1 MKIIKSVVIIGPA
14 FPLRGGGLSTFNE
27 RLAREFNHQG
37 YETQLYTFSL
47 QYPSFLFPG
56 TSQYSTD
63 VAPKDLD
70 IKVCINSINPFN
82 WIKIGLKLYREKP
95 DLIIVRFWIPFLAPC
110 LGTILKIAKKNKHT
124 KVMSIVDNMI
134 PHEKR
139 MGDQLLTKYFVK
151 TVDGFIAMSEKVKTD
166 IKTFSHKPVSISP
179 HPIFNHFGDPITKTE
194 ARVKLG
200 LPQDEKII
208 LFFGYIR
215 KYKGLDLIIQA
226 MADETI
232 KKLGIQLMVVGEFYE
247 DASGYHDLVNAL
259 GLQDQIKFY
268 SNYIPDGEVK
278 NYVCSADFIIQPY
291 KNATQ
296 SGVTPLAYHFEKPML
311 VTNVGGLADTVP
323 NLKTGIVVEP
333 TTEAI
338 AKGIKTLYEMGENHF
353 ILNII
358 EEKKKYSWSQM
369 TEKFLALY
377 QQL

>member
-1 MKIIKSVVIIGPA
+1 MVNKLVIIGPA
-14 FPLRGGGLSTFNE
+14 WPLRGGLSAFDE
-27 RLAREFNHQG
+27 KLA
-37 YETQLYTFSL
+37 TQFTEKGIQTRIDTFSL
-47 QYPSFLFPG
+47 QYPSILFPG
-56 TSQYSTD
+56 KSQYTTD
-63 VAPKDLD
+63 PKPNNVN
-70 IKVCINSINPFN
+70 INVCINSINPFN
-82 WIKIGLKLYREKP
+82 WIKIGLQLYREKP

-110 LGTILKIAKKNKHT
+110 LGTILNIAKKNKHT
-124 KVMSIVDNMI
+124 KVISIVDNMI

-151 TVDGFIAMSEKVKTD
+151 TIDGFIAMSEKVKKD
-166 IKTFSHKPVSISP
+166 IKTFSYKPVSISP
-179 HPIFNHFGDPITKTE
+179 HPIFNHFGDIISKNE
-194 ARVKLG
+194 ARTHLG
-200 LPQDEKII
+200 LPQEDKII

-215 KYKGLDLIIQA
+215 KYKGLDLLIEA

-247 DASGYHDLVNAL
+247 DANPYHVLVNAL
-259 GLQDQIKFY
+259 GLQDKITFY

-338 AKGIKTLYEMGENHF
+338 AKGIETLYEMGENHF
-353 ILNII
+353 IPNII

>member
-1 MKIIKSVVIIGPA
+1 MVNKLVIIGPA
-14 FPLRGGGLSTFNE
+14 WPLRGGLSAFDE
-27 RLAREFNHQG
+27 KLA
-37 YETQLYTFSL
+37 TQFTEKGIQTRIDTFSL

-56 TSQYSTD
+56 KSQYTTD
-63 VAPKDLD
+63 PKPINVNID
-70 IKVCINSINPFN
+70 ICINSINPFN

-124 KVMSIVDNMI
+124 KVISIIDNMI

-139 MGDQLLTKYFVK
+139 MGDRLLTKYFVK
-151 TVDGFIAMSEKVKTD
+151 TVDGFIAMSEKVKND

-179 HPIFNHFGDPITKTE
+179 HPIFNHFGNPITKME
-194 ARVKLG
+194 ARTQLG
-200 LPQDEKII
+200 LPQQDKTI

-215 KYKGLDLIIQA
+215 KYKGLDLLIQA
-226 MADETI
+226 MANETI
-232 KKLGIQLMVVGEFYE
+232 KNLGIQLIIVGEFYE
-247 DASGYHDLVNAL
+247 DASTYHDLVNAL
-259 GLQDQIKFY
+259 GLQNRISFY

-323 NLKTGIVVEP
+323 HLKTGIVVAP
-333 TTEAI
+333 TAEEI
-338 AKGIKTLYEMGENHF
+338 AKGIETLYELGEKHF
-353 ILNII
+353 IPNII

-377 QQL
+377 QKL

>member
-1 MKIIKSVVIIGPA
+1 MVNKLVIIGPA
-14 FPLRGGGLSTFNE
+14 WPLRGGLSAFDE
-27 RLAREFNHQG
+27 KLA
-37 YETQLYTFSL
+37 TQFTEKGIQTRIDTFSL

-56 TSQYSTD
+56 KSQYTTD
-63 VAPKDLD
+63 PKPINVNID
-70 IKVCINSINPFN
+70 VCINSINPFN
-82 WIKIGLKLYREKP
+82 WIIIGLKLYREKP

-110 LGTILKIAKKNKHT
+110 LGTILKIAQLNKHT
-124 KVMSIVDNMI
+124 KVISIIDNMI

-139 MGDQLLTKYFVK
+139 MGDRLLTKYFVK
-151 TVDGFIAMSEKVKTD
+151 TVDGFIAMSEKVKND

-179 HPIFNHFGDPITKTE
+179 HPIFNHFGDPITKME
-194 ARVKLG
+194 ARTQLG
-200 LPQDEKII
+200 LPQQDKII

-215 KYKGLDLIIQA
+215 KYKGLDLLIQA
-226 MADETI
+226 MANETI
-232 KKLGIQLMVVGEFYE
+232 KNLGIQLIIVGEFYE
-247 DASGYHDLVNAL
+247 DASTYHDLVNAL
-259 GLQDQIKFY
+259 GLQNRISFY

-291 KNATQ
+291 RNATQ

-323 NLKTGIVVEP
+323 NLKTGIVVAP

-338 AKGIKTLYEMGENHF
+338 AKGIETLYELGENNF
-353 ILNII
+353 IPNIK
-358 EEKKKYSWSQM
+358 EEKKKYSWAQM

>member
-1 MKIIKSVVIIGPA
+1 MVNKLVIIGPA
-14 FPLRGGGLSTFNE
+14 WPLRGGLSAFDE
-27 RLAREFNHQG
+27 KLA
-37 YETQLYTFSL
+37 TQFTEKGIQTRIDTFSL

-56 TSQYSTD
+56 KSQYTTD
-63 VAPKDLD
+63 PKPINVNID
-70 IKVCINSINPFN
+70 VCINSINPFN
-82 WIKIGLKLYREKP
+82 WIIIGLKLYREKP

-110 LGTILKIAKKNKHT
+110 LGTILKIAQLNKHT
-124 KVMSIVDNMI
+124 KVISIIDNMI

-139 MGDQLLTKYFVK
+139 MGDRLLTKYFVK
-151 TVDGFIAMSEKVKTD
+151 TVDGFIAMSEKVKND

-179 HPIFNHFGDPITKTE
+179 HPIFNHFGDPITKME
-194 ARVKLG
+194 ARTQLG
-200 LPQDEKII
+200 LPQQDKII

-215 KYKGLDLIIQA
+215 KYKGLDLLIQA
-226 MADETI
+226 MANETI
-232 KKLGIQLMVVGEFYE
+232 KNLGIQLIIVGEFYE
-247 DASGYHDLVNAL
+247 DASTYHDLINAL
-259 GLQDQIKFY
+259 GLQNRISFY

-323 NLKTGIVVEP
+323 HLKTGIVVAP
-333 TTEAI
+333 TAEEI
-338 AKGIKTLYEMGENHF
+338 AKGIETLYELGEKHF
-353 ILNII
+353 IPNII

-377 QQL
+377 QKL

>member
-1 MKIIKSVVIIGPA
+1 MVNKLVIIGPA
-14 FPLRGGGLSTFNE
+14 WPLRGGLSAFDE
-27 RLAREFNHQG
+27 KLA
-37 YETQLYTFSL
+37 TQFTEKGIQTRIDTFSL
-47 QYPSFLFPG
+47 QYPSILFPG
-56 TSQYSTD
+56 KSQYTTD
-63 VAPKDLD
+63 PKPNNVN
-70 IKVCINSINPFN
+70 IEVCINSINPFN
-82 WIKIGLKLYREKP
+82 WIKIGLKLHREKP

-124 KVMSIVDNMI
+124 KVISIVDNMI

-139 MGDQLLTKYFVK
+139 IGDRLLTNYFVK
-151 TVDGFIAMSEKVKTD
+151 TVDGFIAMSEKVKND

-179 HPIFNHFGDPITKTE
+179 HPIFNHFGDPITKLE
-194 ARVKLG
+194 ARLQLG
-200 LPQDEKII
+200 LPKEDKII

-215 KYKGLDLIIQA
+215 KYKGLDLLIHA
-226 MADETI
+226 MANEAI
-232 KKLGIQLMVVGEFYE
+232 KKLGIQLMIVGEFYE
-247 DASGYHDLVNAL
+247 DASAYHDLVSSL

-291 KNATQ
+291 RNATQ

-323 NLKTGIVVEP
+323 NLKTGIVVAP

-338 AKGIKTLYEMGENHF
+338 AKGIETLYELGETNF
-353 ILNII
+353 IPNIK
-358 EEKKKYSWSQM
+358 EEKKKYSWAQM

>member
-1 MKIIKSVVIIGPA
+1 MVNKLVIIGPA
-14 FPLRGGGLSTFNE
+14 WPLRGGLSAFDE
-27 RLAREFNHQG
+27 KLA
-37 YETQLYTFSL
+37 TQFTEKGIQTRIDTFSL
-47 QYPSFLFPG
+47 QYPSILFPG
-56 TSQYSTD
+56 KSQYTTD
-63 VAPKDLD
+63 PKPNNVN
-70 IKVCINSINPFN
+70 IEVCINSINPFN
-82 WIKIGLKLYREKP
+82 WIKIGLKLHREKP

-124 KVMSIVDNMI
+124 KVISIVDNMI

-139 MGDQLLTKYFVK
+139 IGDRLLTNYFVK
-151 TVDGFIAMSEKVKTD
+151 TVDGFIAMSEKVKND

-179 HPIFNHFGDPITKTE
+179 HPIFNHFGDPITKLE
-194 ARVKLG
+194 ARTQLG
-200 LPQDEKII
+200 LPQEDKII

-215 KYKGLDLIIQA
+215 KYKGLDLLIHA
-226 MADETI
+226 MSNETI
-232 KKLGIQLMVVGEFYE
+232 KKLGIQLMIVGEFYE
-247 DASGYHDLVNAL
+247 DASAYHDLVSSL

-291 KNATQ
+291 RNATQ

-323 NLKTGIVVEP
+323 NLKTGIVVAP

-338 AKGIKTLYEMGENHF
+338 AKGIETLYELGETNF
-353 ILNII
+353 IPNII
-358 EEKKKYSWSQM
+358 EEKKKYSWAQM

>member
-1 MKIIKSVVIIGPA
+1 MVNKLVIIGPA
-14 FPLRGGGLSTFNE
+14 WPLRGGLSAFDE
-27 RLAREFNHQG
+27 KLA
-37 YETQLYTFSL
+37 TQFTEKGIQTRIDTFSL

-56 TSQYSTD
+56 KSQFTTD
-63 VAPKDLD
+63 PKPNNVNID
-70 IKVCINSINPFN
+70 VCINSINPFN

-124 KVMSIVDNMI
+124 KVISIIDNMI

-139 MGDQLLTKYFVK
+139 MGDRLLTKYFVK
-151 TVDGFIAMSEKVKTD
+151 TVDGFIAMSEKVKND
-166 IKTFSHKPVSISP
+166 IKIFSHKPVSISP
-179 HPIFNHFGDPITKTE
+179 HPIFNHFGDPITKME
-194 ARVKLG
+194 ARTQLG
-200 LPQDEKII
+200 LPQQDKII

-215 KYKGLDLIIQA
+215 KYKGLDLLIQA
-226 MADETI
+226 MANETI
-232 KKLGIQLMVVGEFYE
+232 KNLGIQLIIVGEFYE
-247 DASGYHDLVNAL
+247 DASTYHDLVNAL
-259 GLQDQIKFY
+259 GLQNRISFY

-323 NLKTGIVVEP
+323 HLKTGIVVAPNAE
-333 TTEAI
+333 EI
-338 AKGIKTLYEMGENHF
+338 AKGIETLYELGEKHF
-353 ILNII
+353 IPNII

-377 QQL
+377 QKL

>member
-1 MKIIKSVVIIGPA
+1 MVNKLVIIGPA
-14 FPLRGGGLSTFNE
+14 WPLRGGLSAFDE
-27 RLAREFNHQG
+27 KLA
-37 YETQLYTFSL
+37 TQFTDKGIQTRIDTFSL
-47 QYPSFLFPG
+47 QYPSILFPG
-56 TSQYSTD
+56 KSQYTTD
-63 VAPKDLD
+63 PKPNNVN
-70 IKVCINSINPFN
+70 IEVCINSINPFN
-82 WIKIGLKLYREKP
+82 WIKIGLKLHREKP

-110 LGTILKIAKKNKHT
+110 LGTILKVAKKNKHT
-124 KVMSIVDNMI
+124 KVISIVDNMI

-139 MGDQLLTKYFVK
+139 IGDSLLTNYFVK
-151 TVDGFIAMSEKVKTD
+151 TVDGFIAMSEKVKND

-179 HPIFNHFGDPITKTE
+179 HPIFNHFGDPITKLE
-194 ARVKLG
+194 ARLQLG
-200 LPQDEKII
+200 LPKEDKII

-215 KYKGLDLIIQA
+215 KYKGLDLLIHA
-226 MADETI
+226 MSNETI
-232 KKLGIQLMVVGEFYE
+232 KKLGIQLMIVGEFYE
-247 DASGYHDLVNAL
+247 DASAYHDLVSSL

-291 KNATQ
+291 RNATQ

-323 NLKTGIVVEP
+323 NLKTGIVVAP

-338 AKGIKTLYEMGENHF
+338 AKGIETLYELGETNF
-353 ILNII
+353 IPNII
-358 EEKKKYSWSQM
+358 EEKKKYSWAQM

>member
-1 MKIIKSVVIIGPA
+1 MVNKLVIIGPA
-14 FPLRGGGLSTFNE
+14 WPLRGGLSAFDE
-27 RLAREFNHQG
+27 KLA
-37 YETQLYTFSL
+37 TQFTEKGIQTRIDTFSL

-56 TSQYSTD
+56 KSQYTTD
-63 VAPKDLD
+63 PKPINVNID
-70 IKVCINSINPFN
+70 VCINSINPFN

-110 LGTILKIAKKNKHT
+110 LGTILKIAQLNKHT
-124 KVMSIVDNMI
+124 KVISIIDNMI

-139 MGDQLLTKYFVK
+139 MGDRLLTKYFVK
-151 TVDGFIAMSEKVKTD
+151 TVDGFIAMSEKVKND

-179 HPIFNHFGDPITKTE
+179 HPIFNHFGDPITKME
-194 ARVKLG
+194 ARTQLG
-200 LPQDEKII
+200 LPQQDKII

-215 KYKGLDLIIQA
+215 KYKGLDLLIQA
-226 MADETI
+226 MADERI
-232 KKLGIQLMVVGEFYE
+232 KKLGIQLMVVGEFYA
-247 DASGYHDLVNAL
+247 DASGYHDLVKAL
-259 GLQDQIKFY
+259 GLQNQIKFY

-278 NYVCSADFIIQPY
+278 NFVCSADFIIQPY

-323 NLKTGIVVEP
+323 NLKTGIVVTP
-333 TTEAI
+333 TSEAI
-338 AKGIKTLYEMGENHF
+338 AQGIETLYEMGENHF

>member
-1 MKIIKSVVIIGPA
+1 MVNKLVIIGPA
-14 FPLRGGGLSTFNE
+14 WPLRGGLSAFDE
-27 RLAREFNHQG
+27 KLA
-37 YETQLYTFSL
+37 TQFTEKGIQTRIDTFSL

-56 TSQYSTD
+56 KSQYTTD
-63 VAPKDLD
+63 PKPINVNID
-70 IKVCINSINPFN
+70 VCINSINPFN
-82 WIKIGLKLYREKP
+82 WIIIGLKLYREKP

-110 LGTILKIAKKNKHT
+110 LGTILKIAQLNKHT
-124 KVMSIVDNMI
+124 KVISIIDNMI

-139 MGDQLLTKYFVK
+139 MGDRLLTKYFVK
-151 TVDGFIAMSEKVKTD
+151 TVDGFIAMSEKVKND

-179 HPIFNHFGDPITKTE
+179 HPIFNHFGDPITKME
-194 ARVKLG
+194 ARTQLG
-200 LPQDEKII
+200 LPQQDKII

-215 KYKGLDLIIQA
+215 KYKGLDLLIQA
-226 MADETI
+226 MANETI
-232 KKLGIQLMVVGEFYE
+232 KNLGIQLIIVGEFYE
-247 DASGYHDLVNAL
+247 DASTYHDLVNAL
-259 GLQDQIKFY
+259 GLQNRISFY

-323 NLKTGIVVEP
+323 HLKTGIVVAPNAE
-333 TTEAI
+333 EI
-338 AKGIKTLYEMGENHF
+338 AKGIETLYELGEKHF
-353 ILNII
+353 IPNII

-377 QQL
+377 QKL

>member
-1 MKIIKSVVIIGPA
+1 MVNKLVIIGPA
-14 FPLRGGGLSTFNE
+14 WPLRGGLSAFDE
-27 RLAREFNHQG
+27 KLA
-37 YETQLYTFSL
+37 TQFTEKGIQTRIDTFSL
-47 QYPSFLFPG
+47 QYPSILFPG
-56 TSQYSTD
+56 KSQYTTD
-63 VAPKDLD
+63 PKPNNVN
-70 IKVCINSINPFN
+70 INVCINSINPFN

-124 KVMSIVDNMI
+124 KVISIVDNMI

-333 TTEAI
+333 TSEAI

>member
-1 MKIIKSVVIIGPA
+1 MVNKLVIIGPA
-14 FPLRGGGLSTFNE
+14 WPLRGGLSAFDE
-27 RLAREFNHQG
+27 KLA
-37 YETQLYTFSL
+37 TQFTEKGIQTRIDTFSL
-47 QYPSFLFPG
+47 QYPSILFPG
-56 TSQYSTD
+56 KSQYTTD
-63 VAPKDLD
+63 PKPKDVN
-70 IKVCINSINPFN
+70 IAVCINSINPLN

-124 KVMSIVDNMI
+124 KVISIVDNMI

-151 TVDGFIAMSEKVKTD
+151 TVDGFIAMSEKVKND
-166 IKTFSHKPVSISP
+166 IKIFSHKPVSISP
-179 HPIFNHFGDPITKTE
+179 HPIFNHFGHPITKMD
-194 ARVKLG
+194 ARTNLG
-200 LPQDEKII
+200 LPHEGKII

-215 KYKGLDLIIQA
+215 KYKGLDLLIQA
-226 MADETI
+226 MADDAI
-232 KKLGIQLMVVGEFYE
+232 KKLDIHLMIVGEFYE
-247 DASGYHDLVNAL
+247 DASAYHLLIDSL
-259 GLQDQIKFY
+259 GLQEQITLY
-268 SNYIPDGEVK
+268 SNYIPDDEVK

-323 NLKTGIVVEP
+323 HLKTGIVVAPE
-333 TTEAI
+333 TKEI
-338 AKGIKTLYEMGENHF
+338 ANGIETLYELGENHF
-353 ILNII
+353 IPNII
-358 EEKKKYSWSQM
+358 EEKKKYSWAQM

>member
-1 MKIIKSVVIIGPA
+1 MVNKLVIIGPA
-14 FPLRGGGLSTFNE
+14 WPLRGGLSAFDE
-27 RLAREFNHQG
+27 KLA
-37 YETQLYTFSL
+37 TQFTEKGIQTRIDTFSL
-47 QYPSFLFPG
+47 QYPSILFPG
-56 TSQYSTD
+56 KSQYTTD
-63 VAPKDLD
+63 PKPNNVN
-70 IKVCINSINPFN
+70 IEVCINSINPFN

-124 KVMSIVDNMI
+124 KVISIVDNMI

-139 MGDQLLTKYFVK
+139 IGDRLLTNYFVK
-151 TVDGFIAMSEKVKTD
+151 TVDGFIAMSEKVKND

-179 HPIFNHFGDPITKTE
+179 HPIFNHFGDPITKLE
-194 ARVKLG
+194 ARLQLG
-200 LPQDEKII
+200 LPKEDKII

-215 KYKGLDLIIQA
+215 KYKGLDLLIHA
-226 MADETI
+226 MANEAI
-232 KKLGIQLMVVGEFYE
+232 KKLGIQLMIVGEFYE
-247 DASGYHDLVNAL
+247 DASAYHDLVSSL

-268 SNYIPDGEVK
+268 SNYIQDGEVK

-291 KNATQ
+291 RNATQ

-323 NLKTGIVVEP
+323 NLKTGIVVAP

-338 AKGIKTLYEMGENHF
+338 AKGIETLYELGENHF
-353 ILNII
+353 IANIK
-358 EEKKKYSWSQM
+358 EEKKKYSWAQM